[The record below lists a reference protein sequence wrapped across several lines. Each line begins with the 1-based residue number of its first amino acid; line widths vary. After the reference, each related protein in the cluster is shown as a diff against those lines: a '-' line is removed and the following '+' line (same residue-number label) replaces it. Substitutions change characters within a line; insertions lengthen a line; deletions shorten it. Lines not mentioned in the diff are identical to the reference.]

1 LFWFRLAKEL
11 GMSVRRAQEEIASDE
26 FTEWIAYYELE
37 PFGELRA
44 DVRQAHTSAILAS
57 VHRRKGS
64 RQPRIADFIFEGK
77 PAAKQSIDD
86 MHNIFRQ
93 FVSAHNKAI
102 QSRQRRAGGVTH
114 G

>member
-1 LFWFRLAKEL
+1 
-11 GMSVRRAQEEIASDE
+11 MSVRRAQEEVDASE
-26 FTEWIAYYELE
+26 FTEWVAYYELE

-64 RQPRIADFIFEGK
+64 RQPRIADFIYDGK
-77 PAAKQSIDD
+77 PVVQQSIDD
-86 MHNIFRQ
+86 MHNLFRQ
-93 FVSAHNKAI
+93 FVHAHNAAI
-102 QSRQRRAGGVTH
+102 AARQRRVGGVTN